1 MKGTSAGLY
10 QWSATPD
17 SRLPARNSSHGD
29 TRSFMDK
36 EGNGCKYAALKQ
48 QIGKRESMLIAY
60 SGGVDSALLA
70 TVAKEVLGERTHC
83 VFLDSPLVTR
93 SAANGAERLGR
104 ELGLSFEII
113 REPVL
118 NDTIRRNPPDRCYHC
133 KKTDAQILKRRAF
146 ELGFSCVADGI
157 NLSDL
162 HEHRPGIIASTE
174 EGIVHPFLEAGI
186 TKGDIRNIARE
197 CGYDFWNKPSA
208 ACLSSRIPYGEEITD
223 EGLRMIEAAEDFL
236 HSKGFLQVRVRLH
249 CGTARIE
256 VENRDIPRIAAMR
269 EEIAK
274 ELRKLGIMYISLDL
288 EGYRSG
294 SMDEVLPGG

>member
-1 MKGTSAGLY
+1 
-10 QWSATPD
+10 
-17 SRLPARNSSHGD
+17 
-29 TRSFMDK
+29 MDK
-36 EGNGCKYAALKQ
+36 EGSGCKYAALKQ

-93 SAANGAERLGR
+93 SAVIGAERLSHT
-104 ELGLSFEII
+104 LGLSFEII

-118 NDTIRRNPPDRCYHC
+118 NDRIRRNPPDRCYHC
-133 KKTDAQILKRRAF
+133 KKTDAQILKRRAY

-162 HEHRPGIIASTE
+162 GEHRPGIIASTE
-174 EGIVHPFLEAGI
+174 EGIVHPFIDAGI
-186 TKGDIRNIARE
+186 TKEDIRNIARE
-197 CGYDFWNKPSA
+197 CGYDFWDKPSA
-208 ACLSSRIPYGEEITD
+208 ACLSSRIPYGEEIT
-223 EGLRMIEAAEDFL
+223 EERLCVIEAAEDYL
-236 HSKGFLQVRVRLH
+236 HTKGFLQVRVRMH
-249 CGTARIE
+249 CGIARIE
-256 VENRDIPRIAAMR
+256 VDTSDIPRIAAMR
-269 EEIAK
+269 EEIAT
-274 ELRKLGIMYISLDL
+274 ELRKVGILYSTLDL